1 MKIGGVRFQK
11 LLRFLSRP
19 ARSKQV
25 GNHADAKLPSRLI
38 GQLELLAV
46 TELSSHSPQGWA
58 GLAAGV
64 EPVTRTTGSFSGPLL
79 NGVVTRSV
87 VNGTY
92 NACERCIE
100 VVVQAEMLTHDGAK
114 IYKIDQGTWRGAEG
128 AIESLISG
136 ESVAVCR
143 FYFIGV
149 PIYNVSDP
157 RYAWLEE
164 GKYLSHGAVE
174 GDKIKISEYRLKD
187 PHDLAELITR
197 VTAIRGGAGAAD
209 RF

>member
-1 MKIGGVRFQK
+1 MKIGGVRFQN
-11 LLRFLSRP
+11 LLRFLSWP
-19 ARSKQV
+19 ARSKQG
-25 GNHADAKLPSRLI
+25 GNHADAKLHSRLI
-38 GQLELLAV
+38 GQLELLTV
-46 TELSSHSPQGWA
+46 MELSNHSPHGWSE
-58 GLAAGV
+58 LAAGV

-100 VVVQAEMLTHDGAK
+100 VVAQAEMLTHDGAK
-114 IYKIDQGTWRGAEG
+114 IYKIDHGNWRGAEG

-136 ESVAVCR
+136 ESVAVSR

-149 PIYNVSDP
+149 PFYNVSDP
-157 RYAWLEE
+157 RYAWPEQ

-174 GDKIKISEYRLKD
+174 GDKIKISQYRVLH
-187 PHDLAELITR
+187 PHDFAELIAR
-197 VTAIRGGAGAAD
+197 VSAVRGGPGAAD
-209 RF
+209 K